1 MGGTLTGLTR
11 FCTFL
16 MLFVI
21 VGEGFSQEATAD
33 TAKPKRV
40 GAITETAPG
49 LRTLVSID
57 AEDAYLP
64 SVLSILAAK
73 SGFNIV
79 TGPGV
84 SKEERITIHLKDVPI
99 EEAMNLVVRAAG
111 LSYDLVGNSFL
122 VARAEKLRE
131 QVGLNSYVISLQYAN
146 ASEVAE
152 LLQDFNAKIQVDKSG
167 NKLLV
172 ITTPQIITSI
182 ERVVANIDRPS
193 LQISLSARM
202 IEVQVED
209 EERLGINWS
218 KLSTATSMFL
228 FEGNVTPEVTTA
240 GTQTRLQPFEPLD
253 DINKIGHFQRS
264 MPIWEVA
271 LDWLLKNSQAEV
283 LANTK
288 VSTMNARTA
297 MIELVDVVPYV
308 TSAGGVGGQVA
319 VQREEVGTKL
329 FITPQVNA
337 EGWITMTIKPEVSSI
352 FEFIGPDQTIPRVI
366 RRSSDMTVRVKNHQS
381 VVIGGLM
388 GITAHRTAHK
398 VPFLGDIPYI
408 GGLFRYNVEV
418 MKKTDL
424 IIEVTPHIIE
434 EDLKTYIGKSTEIRK
449 TEKRYQRDYN
459 IEEDQ
464 PLPEEAPPQ
473 E

>member
-1 MGGTLTGLTR
+1 MGGTLNRLIYVSTLVS
-11 FCTFL
+11 F
-16 MLFVI
+16 FVI
-21 VGEGFSQEATAD
+21 FQSGFGQTTPAD
-33 TAKPKRV
+33 TTQPRRV
-40 GAITETAPG
+40 GTITETAPG

-84 SKEERITIHLKDVPI
+84 SKEERITIHLRDVPI

-122 VARAEKLRE
+122 IARAEKLRE
-131 QVGLNSYVISLQYAN
+131 QVGLNSYVISLQYSD

-152 LLQDFNAKIQVDKSG
+152 LLKDFNAKIQVDKSG

-209 EERLGINWS
+209 EERLGINWA

-228 FEGNVTPEVTTA
+228 FEGTVTPEVTTA

-253 DINKIGHFQRS
+253 DVNKIGRFQRS

-271 LDWLLKNSQAEV
+271 L
-283 LANTK
+283 
-288 VSTMNARTA
+288 
-297 MIELVDVVPYV
+297 
-308 TSAGGVGGQVA
+308 
-319 VQREEVGTKL
+319 
-329 FITPQVNA
+329 
-337 EGWITMTIKPEVSSI
+337 
-352 FEFIGPDQTIPRVI
+352 
-366 RRSSDMTVRVKNHQS
+366 
-381 VVIGGLM
+381 
-388 GITAHRTAHK
+388 
-398 VPFLGDIPYI
+398 
-408 GGLFRYNVEV
+408 
-418 MKKTDL
+418 
-424 IIEVTPHIIE
+424 
-434 EDLKTYIGKSTEIRK
+434 
-449 TEKRYQRDYN
+449 
-459 IEEDQ
+459 
-464 PLPEEAPPQ
+464 
-473 E
+473 